1 MTPINLTTGDS
12 LSRAEINDRQLSQ
25 EFLALM
31 PMTLTLRRWDNQEY
45 FSVIDPA
52 LTARLP
58 VTARLRN
65 QPLTLII
72 QKGVINLLL
81 NETSNAVQ
89 PDLIPIGDILPSEDA
104 DPMDN
109 SQAQWQVRLSLA

>member
-12 LSRAEINDRQLSQ
+12 FLRAEINDRELSR

-31 PMTLTLRRWDNQEY
+31 PMTLTLRRWDNKEY
-45 FSVIDPA
+45 FSVIEPV
-52 LTARLP
+52 LTERLP

-81 NETSNAVQ
+81 NETNNTVQ
-89 PDLIPIGDILPSEDA
+89 SDLILIGDILPFEDTASLSNSES
-104 DPMDN
+104 P
-109 SQAQWQVRLSLA
+109 WQVRFSLA